1 MGGAKYMVG
10 WPAGRPD
17 SSKKRAAGGSA
28 HGIRAAL
35 FFEKPGRPAG
45 QPTMY
50 LDPPIHFG
58 GILLVLV
65 YYLMYFPYYGGHF
78 PIFLPDKAAG
88 QPTMYLERPIHFG
101 GIILY

>member
-1 MGGAKYMVG
+1 MGGSKYMVG

-17 SSKKRAAGGSA
+17 FSKKGLPGS
-28 HGIRAAL
+28 IQPTRPAAL

-58 GILLVLV
+58 CIFIGIGILLDVFSVLGGGIF
-65 YYLMYFPYYGGHF
+65 YDYGG
-78 PIFLPDKAAG
+78 
-88 QPTMYLERPIHFG
+88 
-101 GIILY
+101 

>member
-1 MGGAKYMVG
+1 MGGSKYMVG

-17 SSKKRAAGGSA
+17 FSKKRAAGRVGWIDPGS
-28 HGIRAAL
+28 
-35 FFEKPGRPAG
+35 FSFEKPGRPAG

-65 YYLMYFPYYGGHF
+65 YYWMYFPYYGVFSVLWG
-78 PIFLPDKAAG
+78 IFHTYSKIRFLLID
-88 QPTMYLERPIHFG
+88 FF
-101 GIILY
+101 IIF